1 MDALNP
7 IFTKATA
14 CQDCYK
20 CLRQC
25 PVKAITVIQ
34 GRAAIDPSRCT
45 YCGTCLNVCPA
56 HAKVVRDDT
65 GEAKRLLAENSRVI
79 ASLAPSF
86 IAAFADYGEA
96 KLIAALRKL
105 GFFGVSETAV
115 GAHLVSATIARYLN
129 VKSPDARPPVM
140 ISTACTAVVNLI
152 TRHFPHLTGML
163 TPFASPA
170 QTHGAFIKKHFGKD
184 TAVVFISPCA
194 AKKLEGDAAD
204 STVDVSIT
212 FADVRAWLEA
222 ENLYPETVEPGEAD
236 VFIPARGGYDA
247 LYPVEG
253 GMIEGIR
260 DAAPL
265 SDIEFLS
272 FSGMDRVGEILS
284 DLKPETCPRPLFLE
298 LLACKGGC
306 ISGPCIGFSGRMVDN
321 FIAVR
326 SFAEPLRGTDNPLQ
340 MSTVAR
346 NFTPAPVNEQV
357 YTDKQI
363 AEALERIGKVRR
375 DDELNCGGCGHHNC
389 REFAQALLAGR
400 AEPAMCVSYMRSL
413 ALKKANALMQTMPA
427 GAVIVDRDMKIVE
440 CNRRFAEMM
449 GPATTHI
456 YNVRQSL
463 EDALLPG
470 VVPFHH
476 LFTAVLA
483 SSRDV
488 LEKQIRL
495 KDRVLS
501 VSVFAI
507 EPGRLVGGII
517 QDITRPAVRKEQIV
531 KKAREVSHK
540 NLMMV
545 QQIASLLGETTAD
558 SEVLLNSIIDSFSP
572 GTDEIEGK

>member
-7 IFTKATA
+7 IFTKAAT

-34 GRAAIDPSRCT
+34 GRAAIDPARCT
-45 YCGTCLNVCPA
+45 YCGTCLNVCPV

-65 GEAKRLLAENSRVI
+65 AAAKSLLKGNGRVI

-86 IAAFADYGEA
+86 IAAFSDFGEA

-115 GAHLVSATIARYLN
+115 GARYVSETISRYLTEKN
-129 VKSPDARPPVM
+129 HAARPPVM

-152 TRHFPHLTGML
+152 TRHFPEHTGML

-170 QTHGAFIKKHFGKD
+170 QTHGAFLKKQFGKD
-184 TAVVFISPCA
+184 TAIVFISPCA
-194 AKKLEGDAAD
+194 AKKLEGDAPD
-204 STVDVSIT
+204 STIDTSIT
-212 FADVRAWLEA
+212 FLDLRAWLEKEGITA
-222 ENLYPETVEPGEAD
+222 DQILPGPD
-236 VFIPARGGYDA
+236 DIFIAPRGSDGA

-253 GMIEGIR
+253 GMIESIKDVAAVSGIQ
-260 DAAPL
+260 
-265 SDIEFLS
+265 FMS
-272 FSGMDRVGEILS
+272 FSGMNRVREVLS
-284 DLKPETCPRPLFLE
+284 DLKPATLSQPIFLE

-306 ISGPCIGFSGRMVDN
+306 ISGPCIGISGKMVDN
-321 FIAVR
+321 SIAVR
-326 SFAEPLRGTDNPLQ
+326 SFAEPLRGTSNPLQ

-346 NFTPAPVNEQV
+346 NFTPRPFIEQEF
-357 YTDKQI
+357 TDAQI
-363 AEALERIGKVRR
+363 TEALEHIGKVRR
-375 DDELNCGGCGHHNC
+375 DDELNCGGCGHLNC
-389 REFAQALLAGR
+389 REFARALLAKR

-456 YNVRQSL
+456 YSVRHSL
-463 EDALLPG
+463 EDALLTG

-483 SSRDV
+483 SGQNV
-488 LEKQIRL
+488 VEKQIRL
-495 KDRVLS
+495 KERVLS
-501 VSVFAI
+501 VSVFTI
-507 EPGRLVGGII
+507 EQGRLVGGII

-531 KKAREVSHK
+531 KKAREVSRR

-545 QQIASLLGETTAD
+545 QQIASLLGETSAD
-558 SEVLLNSIIDSFSP
+558 SEVLLSSIIDSFSP
-572 GTDEIEGK
+572 GTEDTEGK